1 MDGPGPASEPYHRG
15 IVAIRVTPNRILIA
29 TLVAYT
35 VLALAIA
42 LLTPP
47 GEANDEPSHVRNVE
61 NILRGGLYRITPN
74 SGSESHQA
82 PLYYLT
88 LAGWQRVSGIPPFRY
103 LTSESGV
110 PLGAGPLWRHDG
122 PDEAAIQQRIQLLRL
137 PGIGMGVATIL
148 LTWFAIRFLS
158 SDPWTPVIAS
168 TVVAFVPRF
177 VFLTGVIN
185 NDNLATLL
193 GAAATCLA
201 AWLVVRRPR
210 EGRIRIAW
218 AAIAGACIGAALL
231 SKITA
236 LVVAAGLVVALL
248 LVVRRPRERVG
259 LLTVIGVVALA
270 VCGWWLV
277 RNQILYGDP
286 IGNEASIA
294 HLRALYPALF
304 PADSLLHSVFVRI
317 PAGIWRSTWY
327 TSGWNQFRWPVLA
340 YVPFW
345 ALLGIGAVAAIV
357 GLRRVTERPPTTPRS
372 PTAAD
377 TPRVAAT
384 HERAGIAVLAAF
396 AIGGAFAIWFVGLQT
411 TQEQARIG
419 FVGLPALAGLAAI
432 GYERLRWPVVARFA
446 LPILG
451 LVGTVVAIRVDVIGV
466 FH

>member
-1 MDGPGPASEPYHRG
+1 PGERLLRDVLRRVEIVRPRHGEPEDGRPRLAERVVETALDVGRAAVHVNVYTDERAKRTVVASSNSKPWTARHCVPCMDGLGPASEPYHRG

-29 TLVAYT
+29 TLIAYS

-122 PDEAAIQQRIQLLRL
+122 PDEAAIQQRMQLLRL

-158 SDPWTPVIAS
+158 SDPWTPVIAA

-185 NDNLATLL
+185 NDNLATLF

-231 SKITA
+231 SKVTA

-248 LVVRRPRERVG
+248 LVVRRPRERFG
-259 LLTVIGVVALA
+259 LLTVIGIVALA
-270 VCGWWLV
+270 VCGWWL
-277 RNQILYGDP
+277 
-286 IGNEASIA
+286 
-294 HLRALYPALF
+294 
-304 PADSLLHSVFVRI
+304 
-317 PAGIWRSTWY
+317 
-327 TSGWNQFRWPVLA
+327 
-340 YVPFW
+340 
-345 ALLGIGAVAAIV
+345 
-357 GLRRVTERPPTTPRS
+357 
-372 PTAAD
+372 
-377 TPRVAAT
+377 
-384 HERAGIAVLAAF
+384 
-396 AIGGAFAIWFVGLQT
+396 
-411 TQEQARIG
+411 
-419 FVGLPALAGLAAI
+419 
-432 GYERLRWPVVARFA
+432 
-446 LPILG
+446 
-451 LVGTVVAIRVDVIGV
+451 
-466 FH
+466 